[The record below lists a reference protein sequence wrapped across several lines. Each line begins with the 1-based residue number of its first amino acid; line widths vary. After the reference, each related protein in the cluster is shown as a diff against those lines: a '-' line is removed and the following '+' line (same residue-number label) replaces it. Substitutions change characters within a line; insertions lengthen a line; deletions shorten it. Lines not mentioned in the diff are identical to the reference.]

1 MAKTP
6 RSAAKTHD
14 ITGGLPRVAEL
25 FEARKPRES
34 AEMSKIDGIVKMGAT
49 RRGKKLIKVV
59 PKEVWEKDK
68 NSDEGAEEHL
78 IPHGK
83 HISVHPDDE
92 VRKGQPITEGSTD
105 PNELLEIM
113 GKDAVQEYLISEIQ
127 KVYRSQGVTINDKH
141 IEVIVSRMLRKIRV
155 TNPGDSDYFWG
166 QQVDKFDFEEEN
178 RRIEEAGGMP
188 AEGEPILLG
197 ITKASLETESFISAA
212 SFQETTRV
220 LTEAATLGKVDD
232 LEGFKEN
239 VIMGNLIPAGTG
251 LMSYRKLKVKADTP
265 EEEVDYVVSEE
276 SVEAGESEETAQN

>member
-1 MAKTP
+1 
-6 RSAAKTHD
+6 
-14 ITGGLPRVAEL
+14 
-25 FEARKPRES
+25 
-34 AEMSKIDGIVKMGAT
+34 MSKIDGIVKMGPT
-49 RRGKKLIKVV
+49 RRGKKLVKVV

-83 HISVHPDDE
+83 HISVHPEDE

-141 IEVIVSRMLRKIRV
+141 IEVIVSRMLRKVRV

-166 QQVDKFDFEEEN
+166 QQVDKFDFMEEN

-220 LTEAATLGKVDD
+220 LTEAATLGKVDN

-251 LMSYRKLKVKADTP
+251 LMPYRILKVRSDAP
-265 EEEVDYVVSEE
+265 ESDIDYVVSEE
-276 SVEAGESEETAQN
+276 SVEGAQSEE